1 MSSPLVKKKEKNK
14 LRRQKQKDKKK
25 AKKAAAAQAEAAA
38 SNQESMNVAAGM
50 TSGSPGI
57 ERVRTF
63 KINDVELKGDISPPL
78 RSEQNIARSFQK
90 TDGSGT
96 MELWWCWKCGRGGAS
111 LWQPHSMHDC
121 PLNRQGAQDG
131 GSATQRVGF
140 SDSVGMLSGP
150 EIQAPTVRGLGG

>member
-1 MSSPLVKKKEKNK
+1 MEPSN
-14 LRRQKQKDKKK
+14 
-25 AKKAAAAQAEAAA
+25 AAAAQAEAAA
-38 SNQESMNVAAGM
+38 SNQESMNVAAGV

-57 ERVRTF
+57 ERIRTF

-78 RSEQNIARSFQK
+78 RAEQNIARSFQK

-96 MELWWCWKCGRGGAS
+96 VELWWCWKCGRGGAG
-111 LWQPHSMHDC
+111 LWRPHSTCDC

-131 GSATQRVGF
+131 GSATQHVRF

-150 EIQAPTVRGLGG
+150 EIQVPTGRGLGG